1 MSSGFYLVSGL
12 LYMNMGCEIMFV
24 LANRM
29 RAQNVDMKASYYI
42 VTQSDLKFYV
52 TSLAGCLN
60 HRSYKVC

>member
-1 MSSGFYLVSGL
+1 
-12 LYMNMGCEIMFV
+12 MNMGCEIMFV